1 MTTKTRLLYNTNPNP
16 RCAVTK
22 SACSFSVITV
32 APRAIWPNTAPAA
45 MAEKIFVE
53 RSGFFPLITKT
64 AVRKTKSPVVAA
76 IDLWVYSIKKSAD
89 GTKPWGQS
97 GQSGHDKPTPLELT
111 YPPINIKPNKTHK
124 VNKENVRR
132 NLS

>member
-1 MTTKTRLLYNTNPNP
+1 MTTKTRLLNNTNPNP

-22 SACSFSVITV
+22 RACSFSVITV

-45 MAEKIFVE
+45 MTEKIFVE
-53 RSGFFPLITKT
+53 RSGFFPLTTKT
-64 AVRKTKSPVVAA
+64 AVRKTKRPVVAA
-76 IDLWVYSIKKSAD
+76 MDRCVYSIKNSAE
-89 GTKPWGQS
+89 GTKPCGQR

-111 YPPINIKPNKTHK
+111 YPPINIKQNKTHK
-124 VNKENVRR
+124 VNRENIRR